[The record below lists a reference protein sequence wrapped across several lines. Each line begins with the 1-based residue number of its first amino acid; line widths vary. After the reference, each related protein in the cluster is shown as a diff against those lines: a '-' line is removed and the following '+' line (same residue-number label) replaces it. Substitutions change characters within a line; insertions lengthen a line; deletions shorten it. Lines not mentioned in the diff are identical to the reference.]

1 MRFVDEARIFV
12 KAGDGGNGSVHFR
25 REKFIPKGGPD
36 GGDGGDGGSVVLRA
50 DARLLT
56 LYDFRLKRRYEAANG
71 QHGMGRQ
78 MYGRKGEDLVL
89 HLPVGTMIYAV
100 VDGQE
105 ELVADLSEADTQVVI
120 ARGGRGGKG
129 NIHFKSS
136 TMRAPHFAQP
146 GTPGEAKSLRLELKI
161 LADAG
166 LLGLPN
172 AGKST
177 FLSAVSAAR
186 PKIAPYPFTTLVPN
200 LGVVIDE
207 YDPGQRLVIADIP
220 GLIEGASQGQGLGMR
235 FLKHVERTRFLVHI
249 LSVEDT
255 GGDNPWAGFE
265 LIDEELRAFDEELAG
280 HPQIRVVNKIDLVD
294 EERLAELRARA
305 KQDGLQ
311 VFFISA
317 LEKIGLEELLAE
329 LWRMQE
335 RMAVHAPLVR
345 LRPVETDGDDVGEGA
360 GDDAGADAETDGDED
375 GGDGPEIIYT
385 RE

>member
-1 MRFVDEARIFV
+1 MRFVDEARISV

-25 REKFIPKGGPD
+25 REKFVPKGGPD
-36 GGDGGDGGSVVLRA
+36 GGDGGDGGSVILRA

-56 LYDFRLKRRYEAANG
+56 LYDFRLKRHYTAANG

-89 HLPVGTMIYAV
+89 HLPVGTMISV
-100 VDGQE
+100 EEDGE
-105 ELVADLSEADTQVVI
+105 ERLLADLAESNQEVVI
-120 ARGGRGGKG
+120 AHGGRGGKG

-146 GTPGEAKSLRLELKI
+146 GTPGESRSLRLELKI

-177 FLSAVSAAR
+177 FLSCVSAAR
-186 PKIAPYPFTTLVPN
+186 PKIAAYPFTTLVPN
-200 LGVVIDE
+200 LGVLIDE
-207 YDPGQRLVIADIP
+207 YDPGQRLIIADIP

-249 LSVEDT
+249 LSIEDT

-265 LIDEELRAFDEELAG
+265 LIDEELRAFDEELAS
-280 HPQIRVVNKIDLVD
+280 HPQVRVINKIDLVS
-294 EERLAELRARA
+294 EERVNELKARA
-305 KQDGLQ
+305 EADGIR

-317 LEKIGLEELLAE
+317 LHRQGIDELLQE
-329 LWRMQE
+329 LWRMLAE
-335 RMAVHAPLVR
+335 VDRHAPLVR
-345 LRPVETDGDDVGEGA
+345 LRPVQTEEGADLPDREARADGDDEGE
-360 GDDAGADAETDGDED
+360 AEVIWTYEA
-375 GGDGPEIIYT
+375 
-385 RE
+385 

>member
-89 HLPVGTMIYAV
+89 HLPVGTMIYAEE
-100 VDGQE
+100 DGRE
-105 ELVADLSEADTQVVI
+105 ELVADLSEADQEVVI
-120 ARGGRGGKG
+120 ARGGQGGKG

-146 GTPGEAKSLRLELKI
+146 GTPGECRSLRLELKI

-186 PKIAPYPFTTLVPN
+186 PKIAAYPFTTLVPN

-249 LSVEDT
+249 LSIEDT

-265 LIDEELRAFDEELAG
+265 LIDEELKAFDEELAE

-305 KQDGLQ
+305 KEDGLQ
-311 VFFISA
+311 IFFISA
-317 LEKIGLEELLAE
+317 LEKTGLEELLAE

-335 RMAVHAPLVR
+335 SMAVHAPLVR
-345 LRPVETDGDDVGEGA
+345 LRPVETGDTAEEDEGDGGDD
-360 GDDAGADAETDGDED
+360 
-375 GGDGPEIIYT
+375 DGPEIIYT
-385 RE
+385 YE